1 MCPHPCSNS
10 LRVQSF
16 PLFFWR
22 SVLPSLPSCVRS
34 PAITSM
40 FCPITFHQSI
50 PSECFLRRH
59 QLEVIFTT
67 VGNSHFLLHYFSV
80 IIFLLIRILP
90 CPSFSP
96 WQMLPTST
104 PSRDLCWS
112 LYCSLCHFYRPQWL
126 HSLLPPED
134 ALSFNFDTY
143 LHYLPEKNY
152 RGLERTAESS
162 SHSFSEVGTIG
173 WCKFYRGEKHY
184 NLNEHS
190 CKHSVLMRRKL
201 VLG

>member
-80 IIFLLIRILP
+80 IILNNWILTHLGLLCYVYPYTPLFSIMQQLP
-90 CPSFSP
+90 ISKLYSLF
-96 WQMLPTST
+96 QMSIFVDIKIDP
-104 PSRDLCWS
+104 PDFF
-112 LYCSLCHFYRPQWL
+112 CSVFFP
-126 HSLLPPED
+126 
-134 ALSFNFDTY
+134 
-143 LHYLPEKNY
+143 
-152 RGLERTAESS
+152 
-162 SHSFSEVGTIG
+162 I
-173 WCKFYRGEKHY
+173 KF
-184 NLNEHS
+184 
-190 CKHSVLMRRKL
+190 
-201 VLG
+201 